1 MPCRSSAGPGPHHSA
16 VITGIDAVIDLA
28 GGKRGVAGPG
38 LLCVN
43 RGPPTQRQALRLVR
57 LCGG

>member
-1 MPCRSSAGPGPHHSA
+1 MPCRSSAGPGPA
-16 VITGIDAVIDLA
+16 VITGIDALIDLA